1 MADTVTETSDTHRHP
16 PRLRVTVNGQPV
28 ELDDRRITGLDIK
41 RAAIAQGVAISEN
54 FQLSVKQGK
63 HYDVVG
69 DTDEVTAR
77 KDLEFLAVAPDDNS

>member
-1 MADTVTETSDTHRHP
+1 MADAVTETSDTHRHP
-16 PRLRVTVNGQPV
+16 LRLLVTVNGQPV
-28 ELDDRRITGLDIK
+28 ELADRRMTGLDIK

-54 FQLSVKQGK
+54 FQLSVKRGK

-69 DTDEVTAR
+69 DTDEVPVR